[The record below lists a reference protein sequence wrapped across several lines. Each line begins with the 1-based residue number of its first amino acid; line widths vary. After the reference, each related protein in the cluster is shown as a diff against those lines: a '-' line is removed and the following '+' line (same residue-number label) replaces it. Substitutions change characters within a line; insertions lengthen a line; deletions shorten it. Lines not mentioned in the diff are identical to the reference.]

1 MTELKTAEA
10 WPVRDASPYP
20 HGAARGAATPEP
32 APLPLSTSQT
42 SLPAATSSQVL
53 WLMWAGAEAAKEAA
67 GGVSPPPPRADRGA
81 AMLRATP
88 AGRRSLDRP
97 ELVLRCSGRL
107 ATPRQGP
114 GQLCSRWA
122 ASGKL
127 RGALRRRFATV
138 TKTRHITIVTIAVY
152 LSAIRLCTYIY
163 TLSVRVS
170 PSGNPMEL

>member
-1 MTELKTAEA
+1 MAKLKTAED
-10 WPVRDASPYP
+10 WPVRDASPCP
-20 HGAARGAATPEP
+20 RCGPWCRHARTRPTAAIDLPDQPTRGHLFTGVVADVGRRGGRRGGRGG
-32 APLPLSTSQT
+32 LS
-42 SLPAATSSQVL
+42 
-53 WLMWAGAEAAKEAA
+53 M
-67 GGVSPPPPRADRGA
+67 PPPRVDRGA
-81 AMLRATP
+81 GMLRATRP
-88 AGRRSLDRP
+88 AGRRSPERP
-97 ELVLRCSGRL
+97 ELVLRYSDLL
-107 ATPRQGP
+107 ALPRQGP